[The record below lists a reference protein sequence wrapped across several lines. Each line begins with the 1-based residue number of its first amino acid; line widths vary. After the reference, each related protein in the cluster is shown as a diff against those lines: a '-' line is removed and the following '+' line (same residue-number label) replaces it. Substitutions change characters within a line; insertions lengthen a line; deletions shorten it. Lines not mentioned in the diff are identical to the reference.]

1 MIAFYREFEYFKIII
16 MNFKS
21 SLLYV
26 QRIINKELKSFKNF
40 VKVYIDDLIIFSKNF
55 ELHIKHFRKLF
66 QLLKKLKIIIN
77 LKKTFL
83 NYLNVIFFE

>member
-1 MIAFYREFEYFKIII
+1 MGFKG
-16 MNFKS
+16 

-40 VKVYIDDLIIFSKNF
+40 IKVYVDDLIIFSKNF
-55 ELHIKHFRKLF
+55 ELHIEHFRKFF
-66 QLLKKLKIIIN
+66 QLLKKLRIIIN

-83 NYLNVIFFE
+83 NYLNVTLFE